1 MSNGEQ
7 APLGGTSSIIQQG
20 IEQLRAHNEQANAE
34 LTETLQDLREKVAA
48 GYVPPPATL
57 PGTVPPGATDDFQYR
72 RIILYGSQW
81 NSEVVAAAALDE
93 TFKDETQERAQQILR
108 DNGMLPEV
116 TQPAGT

>member
-34 LTETLQDLREKVAA
+34 LTESLQDLREKVAA
-48 GYVPPPATL
+48 GYVPPSPI

-72 RIILYGSQW
+72 RIVLYASQW

-116 TQPAGT
+116 TEPEGT